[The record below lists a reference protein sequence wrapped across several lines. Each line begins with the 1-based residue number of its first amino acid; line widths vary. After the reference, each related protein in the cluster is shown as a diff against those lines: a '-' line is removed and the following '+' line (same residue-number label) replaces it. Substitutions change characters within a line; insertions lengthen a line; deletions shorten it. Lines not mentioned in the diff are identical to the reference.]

1 MKSIHFLAFLILFVH
16 FQAKTQ
22 VLADFETSIT
32 TPKIVATEAKIIDN
46 PVKNGNPSA
55 KIVSY
60 KKETGNWKYI
70 SFEFD
75 NKRNIG
81 QNDLLTFKIY
91 STTIG
96 RVFAKFWD
104 GNIVP
109 FEQWAP
115 EYNFKPD
122 ANKWVECKVDL
133 STIKNKDFTR
143 LEIAVSVDNEAEAL
157 VYLDDLKLSNSNS
170 LGGEAVPLLSVS
182 KSIINVGESVDFD
195 ASKSVDYDGIITD
208 YVWSFGD
215 GTTLSG
221 KKVTKVFTQ
230 SGNFK
235 TTLTL
240 TDNDKKVS
248 RKEILIFVLPKNDKI
263 SQPFLL
269 SAVPKVNQKVEF
281 GFVVKDKYKN
291 AFDNEEISIDAIV
304 TLPDQQ
310 KITVPCFYFV
320 KGFFSQNTWRTDT
333 TNQYW
338 MLRFS
343 SPKAGI
349 HTFNFKLTDKNGT
362 VTSQEYTI
370 DIQQDIKKG
379 IIKLDPDNYQ
389 YYRHTS
395 GQPYYPLG
403 INVGWNSIQ
412 NYSTIINNL
421 ANAEANLVRFWQVPF
436 NRQALEWKNDGYNKG
451 IGVYSQEAA
460 AISDSLFSLSES
472 KNIYLQ
478 LVLFQHGM
486 FSENVNSNWNDNPY
500 NAKLGGPLT
509 KAEEFFYNETA
520 KKSVKKLLRYT
531 VARWGYSSQLFA
543 WELFNEVQ
551 FTGIHPNQ
559 SAAWK
564 EGILSWHNE
573 MGKYIK
579 SIDPFKH
586 IITTSAEDK
595 QLLEMDKLE
604 GLDVVQYHLY
614 DTKLLDAQNTKD
626 EDFKQKL
633 SRTAIINGEYGLD
646 INTADVPFETQ
657 RISIWTGIM
666 NQVPH
671 LMWLWDNYT
680 KPEWANLFKSAA
692 VFLKDKDFVKEGS
705 ITNFNVN
712 ITNYSSLSARGFK
725 SSKRAYVIIYDG
737 NGRDDLSGVGA
748 TFYGLKD
755 GKYKIIYTDILSG
768 KIQFDS
774 LDILAKNSSQVVN
787 LPTFSKGIVV
797 ELEYM
802 GEIIE
807 KPLAIDSEEHQ
818 DIQFNVYPNPSKGTV
833 IIDYFTE
840 NYAKADIVISDLFGK
855 VVHGETLSL
864 LPKKHNEV
872 RIELHKNLGAGLYLI
887 TLKVGNSILSRKII
901 LSN

>member
-1 MKSIHFLAFLILFVH
+1 MKSTYFLSLLILFVH

-22 VLADFETSIT
+22 ILADFETPIT

-46 PVKNGNPSA
+46 PVKTGNSSA

-60 KKETGNWKYI
+60 KKESGNWKYI

-75 NKRNIG
+75 TKRNIG

-91 STTIG
+91 STTVG
-96 RVFAKFWD
+96 RVYAKFWD
-104 GNIVP
+104 GTSVP

-133 STIKNKDFTR
+133 ATAKNRDFTR

-170 LGGEAVPLLSVS
+170 LGGEPVPLFSVS
-182 KSIINVGESVDFD
+182 KSIINVGESIDFD
-195 ASKSVDYDGIITD
+195 ASKSIDYDGTITD
-208 YVWSFGD
+208 YVWNFGD

-221 KKVTKVFTQ
+221 KKVTKNFTQ

-235 TTLTL
+235 TILTL
-240 TDNDKKVS
+240 TDNEKKVS
-248 RKEILIFVLPKNDKI
+248 KKEISIFVLPKNDKI

-269 SAVPKVNQKVEF
+269 STTPKVNQKVEF
-281 GFVVKDKYKN
+281 GFVVKDSYKN
-291 AFDNEEISIDAIV
+291 VFDNEEISIDAIV
-304 TLPDQQ
+304 TTPDQQ
-310 KITVPCFYFV
+310 KMTVPCFYFV

-333 TNQYW
+333 TNQHW

-349 HTFNFKLTDKNGT
+349 HKFIFKLTDKNGV
-362 VTSQEYTI
+362 VTSQEYTV
-370 DIQQDIKKG
+370 DIQEDTHKG
-379 IIKLDPDNYQ
+379 IIKIDADNKQ

-412 NYSTIINNL
+412 NYTTIINNL

-460 AISDSLFSLSES
+460 AISDSLFALSES
-472 KNIYLQ
+472 KNMYLQ
-478 LVLFQHGM
+478 LVFLQHGM

-520 KKSVKKLLRYT
+520 KKSIKKLLRYT
-531 VARWGYSSQLFA
+531 IARWGYSTHLFA

-559 SAAWK
+559 SALWRQSV
-564 EGILSWHNE
+564 LTWHDE

-586 IITTSAEDK
+586 IVTTSAEDK

-614 DTKLLDAQNTKD
+614 DTKLLTAQNAKD

-692 VFLKDKDFVKEGS
+692 VFLKDKDFVKEG
-705 ITNFNVN
+705 ILANFKVD
-712 ITNYSSLSARGFK
+712 ISNYSSLLTSGFK
-725 SSKRAYVIIYDG
+725 SSKRAYAIIYDT
-737 NGRDDLSGVGA
+737 NGRDGLAGVGA
-748 TFYGLKD
+748 TFYSLKD
-755 GKYKIIYTDILSG
+755 GKYKIIYTDIFTGRVQSNTLE
-768 KIQFDS
+768 IA
-774 LDILAKNSSQVVN
+774 AKNLSQVVN
-787 LPTFSKGIVV
+787 LPTFSKGMVV
-797 ELEYM
+797 ELEYV
-802 GEIIE
+802 GEIVE
-807 KPLAIDSEEHQ
+807 KPLATESEEHQ
-818 DIQFNVYPNPSKGTV
+818 DIQFNVYPNPSNGTLIV
-833 IIDYFTE
+833 DYFTE
-840 NYAKADIVISDLFGK
+840 KYAKADISILDLSGK
-855 VVHGETLSL
+855 VVHTQTVTFA
-864 LPKKHNEV
+864 PKKQGEV
-872 RIELHKNLGAGLYLI
+872 KIELQNALHSGLYLI
-887 TLKVGNSILSRKII
+887 TLKVENNILSRKII
-901 LSN
+901 FSN